1 MVRDRQG
8 GREKYETLLVRGFHH
23 TGSLTLKDF
32 IDVMSMENFKDNEDS
47 FRDTYSCLGK
57 STKVPE

>member
-1 MVRDRQG
+1 MGIDRQG
-8 GREKYETLLVRGFHH
+8 GRKKHEPLFVRGFQH

-32 IDVMSMENFKDNEDS
+32 IDVMSKENFKDNEDS
-47 FRDTYSCLGK
+47 FTGTYNCLGK